1 MFITHTHIDHIQGI
15 NDLLA
20 QYPDCIIYVNEAG
33 KEGLYN
39 DKFNLT
45 FYHEESLCFVGGDVR
60 IIKEG
65 DKMQLFD
72 GVDMEF
78 IETPGHHP
86 SCVCFKAGNYLYTGD
101 SFIPG
106 VPVVTKLKGGNRVQ
120 AAESEERIMSLIEEN
135 TILCPGH
142 GEIIYE

>member
-1 MFITHTHIDHIQGI
+1 
-15 NDLLA
+15 
-20 QYPDCIIYVNEAG
+20 
-33 KEGLYN
+33 
-39 DKFNLT
+39 
-45 FYHEESLCFVGGDVR
+45 
-60 IIKEG
+60 
-65 DKMQLFD
+65 MQLFD

-101 SFIPG
+101 SFMPG

-120 AAESEERIMSLIEEN
+120 AAESEERIVSLIEEN